1 MRSRLAAVVL
11 LFAGCG
17 GIDEPRVLSVIVRP
31 GEPVTAADADDFLR
45 LAIALGPDRL
55 KPLAD
60 CRPDAVRWPPDS
72 TRTVADLAAADR
84 ARLEREL
91 TGTALA
97 AALLDDPTA
106 TRLLGELGWSA
117 GRFASIG
124 AALGVARTA
133 EALPDVRELRR
144 LRGEAERNLAVLA
157 ADGRVFGTLPAA
169 ERAAV
174 MRRAA
179 WVPRFVLLDALLAV
193 PPGTRELVRERR
205 ERLAAVLP
213 AGFDATALDRLLSD
227 RERSAVPFHE
237 PDPLR
242 DDAALRWDGEEVVAR
257 PADG

>member
-1 MRSRLAAVVL
+1 MRAPFAAAL
-11 LFAGCG
+11 LWLAGCG
-17 GIDEPRVLSVIVRP
+17 GAEEPRVLSVIVRP

-45 LAIALGPDRL
+45 LAAVLGPDRL
-55 KPLAD
+55 TPLAD
-60 CRPDAVRWPPDS
+60 CRPDAAEWPPDS

-84 ARLEREL
+84 ARLERGL

-117 GRFASIG
+117 GRFASVG

-133 EALPDVRELRR
+133 EALPDARELRR
-144 LRGEAERNLAVLA
+144 LRGEAERNLAALA
-157 ADGRVFGTLPAA
+157 ADGRVFGPLPPAV
-169 ERAAV
+169 RAAV
-174 MRRAA
+174 TRRAA
-179 WVPRFVLLDALLAV
+179 WVPRFVLLEALLAA
-193 PPGTRELVRERR
+193 PPGTRELVRGRR
-205 ERLAAVLP
+205 DELAAVLP

-242 DDAALRWDGEEVVAR
+242 DDAALRWDGEAVTVRSSGE
-257 PADG
+257 

>member
-1 MRSRLAAVVL
+1 MRVPIFAAL
-11 LFAGCG
+11 LLLAGCG
-17 GIDEPRVLSVIVRP
+17 GTEEPRVLSVVVRP

-45 LAIALGPDRL
+45 LAAVVGPDRL
-55 KPLAD
+55 TPLEN
-60 CRPDAVRWPPDS
+60 CRPDAPDWPAGS

-84 ARLEREL
+84 ARLERGL

-97 AALLDDPTA
+97 AALREDSTA

-117 GRFASIG
+117 GRFASVG
-124 AALGVARTA
+124 AALGVAQTA
-133 EALPDVRELRR
+133 EALPDGRELRR
-144 LRGEAERNLAVLA
+144 LRGEAERNLAALA

-174 MRRAA
+174 ARRAA
-179 WVPRFVLLDALLAV
+179 WVPRFVLLDALLAA
-193 PPGTRELVRERR
+193 PPATRELVRERR
-205 ERLAAVLP
+205 EELAAVLP
-213 AGFDATALDRLLSD
+213 AGFEATALDLLLSD